1 MRLKHKAAL
10 VTGGG
15 TGIGR
20 AISLRFAAEG
30 ADLVINYSKRIKEAE
45 DVVES
50 ARKLGARAFAIQADV
65 SQDAGAR
72 RLVAE
77 MIGKLGRID
86 ILVNNAGWSTI
97 VPHRDL
103 EGLTDEIL
111 EKTWAVNTKGPF
123 YLSRAAIPQ
132 MLKQGGG
139 RIVNVTSISAFQGAG
154 SSIVY
159 GASKAALTAIMKSLA
174 RAFAKDNILVN
185 AVAPGF
191 VDTGFAGWSTESMQR
206 HASVSPM
213 GRIST
218 PDDIA
223 GAVLFL
229 ASDAAGIT
237 AQTILVDCGV
247 TTLMPSF

>member
-1 MRLKHKAAL
+1 MQLKGKAAL

-30 ADLVINYSKRIKEAE
+30 ADLVVNYSRRAKDAE
-45 DVVES
+45 EVVQT
-50 ARKLGARAFAIQADV
+50 ARKFGVQAFAIQADV
-65 SQDAGAR
+65 SSDMGAR
-72 RLVAE
+72 RLLAE
-77 MIGKLGRID
+77 MIEKLGRID

-123 YLSRAAIPQ
+123 YVSRAAIPQ

-139 RIVNVTSISAFQGAG
+139 RIINITSISAFQGAG

-159 GASKAALTAIMKSLA
+159 GASKAALTAITKSLA
-174 RAFAKDNILVN
+174 RAFAKENILVN

-191 VDTGFAGWSTESMQR
+191 VDTGFAGWSAESMES
-206 HASVSPM
+206 HARVSPM
-213 GRIST
+213 GRISN
-218 PDDIA
+218 PEDIA
-223 GAVLFL
+223 SAVLFL
-229 ASDAAGIT
+229 ASDATGIT

-247 TTLMPSF
+247 TTLMPSV